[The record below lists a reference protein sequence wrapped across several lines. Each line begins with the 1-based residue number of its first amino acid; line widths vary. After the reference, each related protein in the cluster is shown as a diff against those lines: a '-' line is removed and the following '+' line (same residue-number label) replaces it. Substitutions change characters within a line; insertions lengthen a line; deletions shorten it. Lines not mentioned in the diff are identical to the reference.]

1 MCLTLAGGA
10 GFRGVGVSCK
20 SVQLFVATQP
30 YGPLEDSMVSAP
42 ARHWPPRPPWLG
54 PRTARHQDFNPK
66 PVSFGR
72 EEGRAALE
80 PDWELTTG

>member
-42 ARHWPPRPPWLG
+42 ARHCPPPPPMAWSPG
-54 PRTARHQDFNPK
+54 PPNTRASTPSLSPLVGK
-66 PVSFGR
+66 
-72 EEGRAALE
+72 EGGQ
-80 PDWELTTG
+80 PWNLTGS